1 MSIRSFSWYAREVEK
16 EKELSRFAPAFALL
30 PARPPTFL
38 HLTTDEQHPLHH
50 QHRNND
56 IIMALTE
63 PSTPLTNGAHSE
75 SKSIDL
81 AVDLPH
87 SPGLKVNLRLTVLA
101 NSILLF
107 LTSSSADSSQG
118 AAAMGSFVYGLPD
131 VSSDVVIESSS

>member
-1 MSIRSFSWYAREVEK
+1 MASIKA
-16 EKELSRFAPAFALL
+16 
-30 PARPPTFL
+30 
-38 HLTTDEQHPLHH
+38 
-50 QHRNND
+50 
-56 IIMALTE
+56 
-63 PSTPLTNGAHSE
+63 STPLTNGAHNE

-87 SPGLKVNLRLTVLA
+87 SPGLRVNLRLTVLA

-131 VSSDVVIESSS
+131 VSRFALIQSSF